1 VAFSGIEADGV
12 LALSAA
18 TLATSGN
25 LNLEAKAIQTLVG
38 TVSDLVPDP
47 PNVTARTN
55 PVVEELARVS
65 GWAKDIAIK
74 FVDDQKPLQDL
85 AKLGYWLPDFS
96 KLGWD
101 GSKSVGGNIDKT
113 ARSDEFGAFV
123 LGTAGALLDRYRK
136 WQLAVPRPGTP
147 PLVLPPADDVVR
159 GTQLIRRPS
168 GLLVPQGS
176 SADPNVARLAEESR
190 GPGWQQP
197 GRSLSPEGFGRPPT
211 WARYGSKGLFVAGA
225 ALTLY
230 DVGMSQWEHDKQ
242 YHPEWSTGQRVASTG
257 YSVATEGGGA
267 VAGGIVGASWGA
279 SIGTAIFPGAGTIVG
294 GILGGAIGSFAGS
307 KIGKAVGTGIKE
319 GAKKVWHS
327 LFG

>member
-1 VAFSGIEADGV
+1 VSFSGIEADGV

-18 TLATSGN
+18 TLASSGN
-25 LNLEAKAIQTLVG
+25 LNLEAKAIQTLIG
-38 TVSDLVPDP
+38 TVSELVPDP
-47 PNVTARTN
+47 PNVTAKTN
-55 PVVEELARVS
+55 PVVQELARVS

-85 AKLGYWLPDFS
+85 ASLGYWLPDLS

-101 GSKSVGGNIDKT
+101 GSKSVGENIDKT

-136 WQLAVPRPGTP
+136 WELAVPKPGTP
-147 PLVLPPADDVVR
+147 PLRLPPADDVVR
-159 GTQLIRRPS
+159 GMELIRRPS

-176 SADPNVARLAEESR
+176 SSDPNVARLAQESR

-197 GRSLSPEGFGRPPT
+197 GRTLSPEGFGRPPT
-211 WARYGSKGLFVAGA
+211 WARYGSKGLFVVGT

-230 DVGMSQWEHDKQ
+230 DVGMSQWEHDQK
-242 YHPEWSTGQRVASTG
+242 YHPEWSTGQRVANTG

-279 SIGTAIFPGAGTIVG
+279 SIGTAIFPGAGTVVG
-294 GILGGAIGSFAGS
+294 GIVGGAIGAFAGS
-307 KIGKAVGTGIKE
+307 KVGKAVGTGIKQ
-319 GAKKVWHS
+319 GAKKVWNS

>member
-1 VAFSGIEADGV
+1 VSFSGIEADGV

-18 TLATSGN
+18 TLASSGN
-25 LNLEAKAIQTLVG
+25 LNLEAKAIQTVIG
-38 TVSDLVPDP
+38 TVNELVPDP
-47 PNVTARTN
+47 PKVTAKTN

-74 FVDDQKPLQDL
+74 FVDDQKPLKDL
-85 AKLGYWLPDFS
+85 ATLGYWLPDLT

-101 GSKSVGGNIDKT
+101 GSKSVGENIDKT

-136 WQLAVPRPGTP
+136 WQIAVPKPGTP
-147 PLVLPPADDVVR
+147 PLVLPSADDVFR

-168 GLLVPQGS
+168 GLLVPQGGTG
-176 SADPNVARLAEESR
+176 DPSVPRLAEQSR

-197 GRSLSPEGFGRPPT
+197 GRALSPEGFGRPPT
-211 WARYGSKGLFVAGA
+211 WARYGSKGLFVVGT

-242 YHPEWSTGQRVASTG
+242 YHPEWSTGQRVANTG

-279 SIGTAIFPGAGTIVG
+279 SIGTAIFPVGGTIVG
-294 GILGGAIGSFAGS
+294 GIVGGAIGAFVGS
-307 KIGKAVGTGIKE
+307 KVGKAVGTGIKQ
-319 GAKKVWHS
+319 GAKKVWNS

>member
-1 VAFSGIEADGV
+1 
-12 LALSAA
+12 
-18 TLATSGN
+18 
-25 LNLEAKAIQTLVG
+25 
-38 TVSDLVPDP
+38 
-47 PNVTARTN
+47 
-55 PVVEELARVS
+55 
-65 GWAKDIAIK
+65 
-74 FVDDQKPLQDL
+74 LQDL

-136 WQLAVPRPGTP
+136 WQLAVPKPGTP

-176 SADPNVARLAEESR
+176 SADPNVARLAEQSR

-211 WARYGSKGLFVAGA
+211 WARYGSKGLFVAGT

>member
-1 VAFSGIEADGV
+1 VSFSGIEADGV

-18 TLATSGN
+18 TLASSGN
-25 LNLEAKAIQTLVG
+25 LNLEAKAIQTLIG
-38 TVSDLVPDP
+38 SVSDLVPDP

-74 FVDDQKPLQDL
+74 FVDDQKPLQEL
-85 AKLGYWLPDFS
+85 ASLGYWLPDFK

-101 GSKSVGGNIDKT
+101 GSKSVGENIDKT

-123 LGTAGALLDRYRK
+123 LGTAGALLDRYRR
-136 WQLAVPRPGTP
+136 WQLAVPKPGTP

-197 GRSLSPEGFGRPPT
+197 GRGLSPEGFGRPPT
-211 WARYGSKGLFVAGA
+211 WARYGSKGLFVAGT

-307 KIGKAVGTGIKE
+307 KIGKAVGTGIKQ

>member
-136 WQLAVPRPGTP
+136 WQLAVPKPGTP

>member
-1 VAFSGIEADGV
+1 MAFSGIEADGV

-136 WQLAVPRPGTP
+136 WQLAVPKPGTP

>member
-1 VAFSGIEADGV
+1 MSFPGIEADGV

-18 TLATSGN
+18 TLASSGN
-25 LNLEAKAIQTLVG
+25 LNLEAKAIQTVID
-38 TVSDLVPDP
+38 TVSELVPDP
-47 PNVTARTN
+47 PKVTARTN

-65 GWAKDIAIK
+65 GWAKDIAIN

-85 AKLGYWLPDFS
+85 AKPGYWLPDFS

-101 GSKSVGGNIDKT
+101 GSKSIGGNIDKT

-136 WQLAVPRPGTP
+136 WQLAVPKPGTP

-176 SADPNVARLAEESR
+176 SADPNVARLAEQSR

-211 WARYGSKGLFVAGA
+211 WARYGSKGLFVAGT

-230 DVGMSQWEHDKQ
+230 DVGMSQWENDKQ

-279 SIGTAIFPGAGTIVG
+279 SIGTA
-294 GILGGAIGSFAGS
+294 
-307 KIGKAVGTGIKE
+307 
-319 GAKKVWHS
+319 
-327 LFG
+327 